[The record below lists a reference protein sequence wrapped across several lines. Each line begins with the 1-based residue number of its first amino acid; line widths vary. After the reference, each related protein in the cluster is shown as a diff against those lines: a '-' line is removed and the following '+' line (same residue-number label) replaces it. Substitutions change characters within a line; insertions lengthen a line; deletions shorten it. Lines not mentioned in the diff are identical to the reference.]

1 MKIRVLG
8 LLAILAA
15 AVNLQGCASGAS
27 MQGMTYEKAAASVVM
42 QGQVAVAPVK
52 GGKDTNPM
60 WVSQVSSEA
69 FEGALK
75 ASLLK
80 AGMLSQAGQAPLTL
94 EANLVSLKQPMFGL
108 DMTVTA
114 TVAYQLKDAN
124 GKVLMLETIATPYTA
139 TVGDAFVAVK
149 RLRLAN
155 EGAIRKNIE
164 TLIGKLEKLN
174 LQQVGVK

>member
-1 MKIRVLG
+1 MQIRILG
-8 LLAILAA
+8 LAAIISATL
-15 AVNLQGCASGAS
+15 VLQGCATGANI
-27 MQGMTYEKAAASVVM
+27 QGMTYDKAAASTLM
-42 QGQVAVAPVK
+42 QGQLSVAPVK
-52 GGKDTNPM
+52 GGKNTNPL
-60 WVSQVSSEA
+60 WTSQVSSEA

-80 AGMLSQAGQAPLTL
+80 AGMLNQTGQGPLVL
-94 EANLVSLKQPMFGL
+94 EANLVSLKQPAFGL

-114 TVAYQLKDAN
+114 TVGYVLKDAA
-124 GKVLMLETIATPYTA
+124 GKNVLIETIVTPYTA

-164 TLIGKLEKLN
+164 ALLAKLEALN
-174 LQQVGVK
+174 LQNVSVK

>member
-8 LLAILAA
+8 LLAIIAA

-27 MQGMTYEKAAASVVM
+27 VQGMTYQQAAATQKL
-42 QGQVAVAPVK
+42 QGQVAVATPT
-52 GGKDTNPM
+52 GGKNTNPM
-60 WVSQVSSEA
+60 WTSQVSSEA

-80 AGMLSQAGQAPLTL
+80 AGMLGQSGQAPLTL
-94 EANLVSLKQPMFGL
+94 SSQLVNLKQPTFGL

-114 TVAYQLKDAN
+114 TVTYQVTDTA
-124 GKVLMLETIATPYTA
+124 GKVVLKETIVTPYTA

-149 RLRLAN
+149 RLQLAN

-164 TLIGKLEKLN
+164 SLIAKLEALDM
-174 LQQVGVK
+174 QGVAVK